1 MSSNTSSGNG
11 GGIGCLGLL
20 QIVLIVLKLLE
31 KIDLSW
37 WVVFIPTYLGIA
49 VMMLIIFLAVV
60 IAALQD

>member
-1 MSSNTSSGNG
+1 MSSNTNSNG

-20 QIVLIVLKLLE
+20 QVVLIVLKLLD

-49 VMMLIIFLAVV
+49 VMILVVFLAVV